1 MHLSEIFKSIKDH
14 VILWYNMLID
24 YFKKL
29 VSKNSKINN
38 QNVDQDIHIIKY
50 KVKHV
55 KIKKKNEN

>member
-1 MHLSEIFKSIKDH
+1 MHLSEICNSIKEH
-14 VILWYNMLID
+14 IILWSNMLID

-29 VSKNSKINN
+29 VPKNSKINN